1 MTTLESEGS
10 TSGACGRVEGACDLD
25 REIFAYM
32 RGELAQK

>member
-1 MTTLESEGS
+1 MRRNG
-10 TSGACGRVEGACDLD
+10 GEGACDLD